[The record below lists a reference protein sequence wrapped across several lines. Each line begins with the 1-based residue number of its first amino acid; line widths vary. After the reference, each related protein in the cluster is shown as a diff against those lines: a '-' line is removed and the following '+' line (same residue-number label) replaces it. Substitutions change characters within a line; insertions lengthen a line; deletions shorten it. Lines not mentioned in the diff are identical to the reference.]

1 MEAMNNQHLG
11 AETPAQDLAQ
21 ASTKDEETEGQ
32 TPEPDDMPAK
42 PDPEVAEKPD
52 KRNFTPE
59 YKARILAEADAC
71 TEPGQLGAMLRRE
84 GLYHSQLGKW
94 RKKRAE
100 GEVASL
106 TPKKPGPKAEP
117 PNPLEKVV
125 RQLERENDRLRA
137 KLKTAETI
145 IEVQKKV
152 SGLLGIVPP
161 DQESEGRS

>member
-1 MEAMNNQHLG
+1 METMDYNDL
-11 AETPAQDLAQ
+11 ETSAPLQDTELTALDDR
-21 ASTKDEETEGQ
+21 KPEEKAP
-32 TPEPDDMPAK
+32 TPEATAKK
-42 PDPEVAEKPD
+42 PDPEVAEKTD
-52 KRNFTPE
+52 KRIFTPE

-71 TEPGQLGAMLRRE
+71 TEPGQLGALLRKE

-94 RKKRAE
+94 RKKRTE
-100 GEVASL
+100 GELASL

-125 RQLERENDRLRA
+125 KQLERENDRLRA

-145 IEVQKKV
+145 IDVQKKV

-161 DQESEGRS
+161 DQESEGSS